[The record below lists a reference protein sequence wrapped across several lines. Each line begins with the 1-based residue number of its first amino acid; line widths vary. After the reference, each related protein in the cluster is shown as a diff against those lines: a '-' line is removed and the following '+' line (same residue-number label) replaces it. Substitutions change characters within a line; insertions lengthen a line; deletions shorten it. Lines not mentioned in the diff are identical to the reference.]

1 MEQAE
6 EPQLSVADVRR
17 TLAALRRGWVEV
29 CSDPRKRPLYL
40 CESLGAGSD
49 HAGLSV
55 EAFALRFVLSHHTKR
70 VVKAE
75 GAQD

>member
-1 MEQAE
+1 MEEAE

-17 TLAALRRGWVEV
+17 TLAALRRGWGEV

-40 CESLGAGSD
+40 CESIDAD
-49 HAGLSV
+49 AGLSL

-75 GAQD
+75 GAQS